1 MVDDA
6 QMGRRPRGRR
16 TAGGGPGLFEF
27 RILLWQVV
35 AACLPFTGSATVYRH
50 VFGLSWPVA
59 VPLGIATGGAFYVA
73 VIFGLR
79 RLRRPTKGS
88 VSAPASLRE

>member
-16 TAGGGPGLFEF
+16 TAGGGPGLFES
-27 RILLWQVV
+27 RILLWLVV

-59 VPLGIATGGAFYVA
+59 VPLGIATGGASYVA

-79 RLRRPTKGS
+79 RLRRPAKRSSSPPTS
-88 VSAPASLRE
+88 PRH